1 VASRSRA
8 WRPFFLQAHAASC
21 LHLPESCVVAFEGL
35 KISFSI
41 TRIFWLLR
49 VGLPLLLFGSAL
61 SSLAFSNDAEPHWI
75 RVSSSHFSVLTDGGD
90 NKGREIAVRLEQMRT
105 VFAQLLMKTRVN
117 MPEPLDVIAF
127 KTDKEYA
134 QNAPIRDGQLIS
146 LPAFFLAGEDRNY
159 IVLNLSEEDPWRGV
173 THEFAHLLL
182 NHNYPPT
189 QDWFDEGFAEYFSSL
204 KLDNKQAQIGSDP
217 EITVPRK
224 QDVQAHPAEV
234 RNPPKSLSELLSTQG
249 WIAISDLFTARHQTS
264 NQPEGSYHTMFY
276 AQSWI
281 AMHYLLNKNKL
292 SETGTYFDLVEN
304 QKLSVEQAIQQ
315 AYGMTSAQFG
325 QALKDYFH
333 SLGSSLQ
340 TQTGPPSSNA
350 PKSSS
355 AVSQFPLPVDNIGT
369 STRQVPD
376 TDARALI
383 AEIMVRLPEHR
394 QQAVLELN
402 ALINQPK
409 TENAI
414 AHRALAW
421 MHLQSKEYDA
431 ATEELS
437 TAFELDGQDPWVRYY
452 LALVKYHA
460 AESSGHPFQG
470 LSNMMQDLRAVLDW
484 NPEMAEA
491 YSMLAMARVE
501 GGGVN
506 SAMEA
511 MRAAIQLSP
520 RNQGYLLNM
529 AQIYMAG
536 KKWDAA
542 TALLERLK
550 ASQDPQIA
558 RGARKNLED
567 LPTLKK
573 YGLMPQQTVTA
584 AKAENST
591 SAMAKPR
598 APSKSAP
605 AKQDTQEEDDETATE
620 KQTVPAQPARQDK
633 RPIKFLK
640 GKLVSVDCASA
651 PVAVL
656 TVSAGTKTMKLRTEN
671 YKSMLVI
678 GADEFSCE
686 WKNRPVSANYKA
698 GGKVDGDLV
707 SLEIQ

>member
-1 VASRSRA
+1 MASRSRA

-304 QKLSVEQAIQQ
+304 QRLPMEQAIQQ

-383 AEIMVRLPEHR
+383 AEMMVRLPEHR

-573 YGLMPQQTVTA
+573 YGLMPQRTVTA

>member
-1 VASRSRA
+1 VVPLLSFGCA
-8 WRPFFLQAHAASC
+8 LSC
-21 LHLPESCVVAFEGL
+21 LA
-35 KISFSI
+35 
-41 TRIFWLLR
+41 
-49 VGLPLLLFGSAL
+49 
-61 SSLAFSNDAEPHWI
+61 SSGDAEPHWI
-75 RVSSSHFSVLTDGGD
+75 RISSSHFSVLTDGGE

-127 KTDKEYA
+127 KTDQEYA
-134 QNAPIRDGQLIS
+134 QTAPIRDGQPIS
-146 LPAFFLAGEDRNY
+146 APAFFLPGEDRNY
-159 IVLNLSEEDPWRGV
+159 IVLNLFEDDPWRGV

-182 NHNYPPT
+182 DHNYPAT
-189 QDWFDEGFAEYFSSL
+189 QPWFDEGFAEYFSSL
-204 KLDNKQAQIGSDP
+204 RLDNKQARIGGDP
-217 EITVPRK
+217 ELSVARK
-224 QDVQAHPAEV
+224 QDLPGTQAES
-234 RNPPKSLSELLSTQG
+234 RNPPKSLTEILSSPV
-249 WIAISDLFTARHQTS
+249 WLAISDLLTARHNRS
-264 NQPEGSYHTMFY
+264 NYQEGSHHTLFY

-292 SETGTYFDLVEN
+292 SETGTYFDLVQN

-315 AYGMTSAQFG
+315 AFGMSSTQFD

-333 SLGSSLQ
+333 SLGASLQ
-340 TQTGPPSSNA
+340 AQTTLPASGTPN
-350 PKSSS
+350 S

-369 STRQVPD
+369 STLQVPHAG
-376 TDARALI
+376 ARALI
-383 AEIMVRLPEHR
+383 AEMMVRLPEHR
-394 QQAVLELN
+394 QQALQELN
-402 ALINQPK
+402 AMVGQPK
-409 TENAI
+409 TKNAI

-421 MHLQSKEYDA
+421 MHLESKEYDA

-437 TAFELDGQDPWVRYY
+437 SALDLDREDPWVRYY

-484 NPEMAEA
+484 NPDMAEA

-506 SAMEA
+506 SAMES

-520 RNQGYLLNM
+520 RNEGYLLNM

-550 ASQDPQIA
+550 GSQDPQIA
-558 RGARKNLED
+558 RAARKNLED

-584 AKAENST
+584 AKAENSPPVV
-591 SAMAKPR
+591 AKSG
-598 APSKSAP
+598 ALSKSVP
-605 AKQDTQEEDDETATE
+605 AKQGTDEEDDEAATE
-620 KQTVPAQPARQDK
+620 KQAVSAQPPPPDK
-633 RPIKFLK
+633 RPIKFVK
-640 GKLVSVDCASA
+640 GKLMSVDCLAA
-651 PVAVL
+651 PAAVL
-656 TVSAGTKTMKLRTEN
+656 TLAIGTKTMKLRTEN
-671 YKSMLVI
+671 YKSMTVI
-678 GADEFSCE
+678 GADQFSCE

-707 SLEIQ
+707 SLEVQ

>member
-1 VASRSRA
+1 VVPLLSFGCA
-8 WRPFFLQAHAASC
+8 LSC
-21 LHLPESCVVAFEGL
+21 LA
-35 KISFSI
+35 
-41 TRIFWLLR
+41 
-49 VGLPLLLFGSAL
+49 
-61 SSLAFSNDAEPHWI
+61 SSGDAEPHWI
-75 RVSSSHFSVLTDGGD
+75 RISSSHFSVLTDGGE

-127 KTDKEYA
+127 KTDQEYA
-134 QNAPIRDGQLIS
+134 QTAPIRDGQPIS
-146 LPAFFLAGEDRNY
+146 APAFFLPGEDRNY
-159 IVLNLSEEDPWRGV
+159 IVLNLFEDDPWRGV
-173 THEFAHLLL
+173 THELAHLLL
-182 NHNYPPT
+182 DHNYPAT
-189 QDWFDEGFAEYFSSL
+189 QPWFDEGFAEYFSSL
-204 KLDNKQAQIGSDP
+204 RLDNKQARIGGDP
-217 EITVPRK
+217 ELSVARK
-224 QDVQAHPAEV
+224 QDLPGTQAES
-234 RNPPKSLSELLSTQG
+234 RNPPKSLTEILSSPV
-249 WIAISDLFTARHQTS
+249 WLAISDLLTARHNRS
-264 NQPEGSYHTMFY
+264 NYQEGSHHTLFY

-292 SETGTYFDLVEN
+292 SETGTYFDLVQN

-315 AYGMTSAQFG
+315 AFGMSSTQFD

-333 SLGSSLQ
+333 SLAASSQAQ
-340 TQTGPPSSNA
+340 TTLPASGTPN
-350 PKSSS
+350 S

-369 STRQVPD
+369 STLQVPHA
-376 TDARALI
+376 DARALI
-383 AEIMVRLPEHR
+383 AEMMVRLPEHR
-394 QQAVLELN
+394 QQALQELN
-402 ALINQPK
+402 AMVGQPK

-437 TAFELDGQDPWVRYY
+437 SALDLDREDPWVRYY

-484 NPEMAEA
+484 NPDMAEA

-506 SAMEA
+506 SATES

-520 RNQGYLLNM
+520 RNEGYLLNM

-550 ASQDPQIA
+550 GSQDPQIA
-558 RGARKNLED
+558 RAARKNLED

-584 AKAENST
+584 AKAENSPPVV
-591 SAMAKPR
+591 AKSG
-598 APSKSAP
+598 ALSKSVP
-605 AKQDTQEEDDETATE
+605 AKQGTDEEDDEAATE
-620 KQTVPAQPARQDK
+620 KQAVSAQPPPPDK
-633 RPIKFLK
+633 RPIKFVK
-640 GKLVSVDCASA
+640 GKLMSVDCLAA
-651 PVAVL
+651 PAAVL
-656 TVSAGTKTMKLRTEN
+656 TLAIGTKTMKLRTEN
-671 YKSMLVI
+671 YKSMTVI
-678 GADEFSCE
+678 GADQFSCE

-707 SLEIQ
+707 SLEVQ

>member
-1 VASRSRA
+1 M
-8 WRPFFLQAHAASC
+8 SC
-21 LHLPESCVVAFEGL
+21 LAS
-35 KISFSI
+35 
-41 TRIFWLLR
+41 
-49 VGLPLLLFGSAL
+49 
-61 SSLAFSNDAEPHWI
+61 SNDTEPHWI

-134 QNAPIRDGQLIS
+134 QSAPIRDGQPIS
-146 LPAFFLAGEDRNY
+146 ALAFFLAGADRNY
-159 IVLNLSEEDPWRGV
+159 IVLNLSEQDPGHGI

-182 NHNYPPT
+182 DHNYPPT

-204 KLDNKQAQIGSDP
+204 RLDNKQAQIGSDP
-217 EITVPRK
+217 EISMPRK
-224 QDVQAHPAEV
+224 QDLQAQPAEV
-234 RNPPKSLSELLSTQG
+234 RKAPKSLSELLSTSG
-249 WIAISDLFTARHQTS
+249 WVSIADLFTARHDTS
-264 NQPEGSYHTMFY
+264 NHPEGSYHSMFY

-281 AMHYLLNKNKL
+281 AMHYLLNKNEL
-292 SETGTYFDLVEN
+292 SQTGTYFDLVQN
-304 QKLSVEQAIQQ
+304 KKLSVQLD
-315 AYGMTSAQFG
+315 

-333 SLGSSLQ
+333 SLAPSLQ
-340 TQTGPPSSNA
+340 TQTALPSSSA
-350 PKSSS
+350 PKSAG
-355 AVSQFPLPVDNIGT
+355 AVSQFPLPVENIGT
-369 STRQVPD
+369 SIRQVPD
-376 TDARALI
+376 TDARALV
-383 AEIMVRLPEHR
+383 AEMMVRLPEHR
-394 QQAVLELN
+394 QQAVQELN
-402 ALINQPK
+402 TMIGQPK

-421 MHLQSKEYDA
+421 MQLQGKEYDA

-437 TAFELDGQDPWVRYY
+437 SALDLDGQDPWVRYY

-520 RNQGYLLNM
+520 RNEGYLLNM

-558 RGARKNLED
+558 RAATKNLED

-584 AKAENST
+584 AKVENQNSC
-591 SAMAKPR
+591 
-598 APSKSAP
+598 
-605 AKQDTQEEDDETATE
+605 
-620 KQTVPAQPARQDK
+620 
-633 RPIKFLK
+633 
-640 GKLVSVDCASA
+640 G
-651 PVAVL
+651 L
-656 TVSAGTKTMKLRTEN
+656 TVAC
-671 YKSMLVI
+671 I
-678 GADEFSCE
+678 ADSYA
-686 WKNRPVSANYKA
+686 S
-698 GGKVDGDLV
+698 
-707 SLEIQ
+707 S

>member
-1 VASRSRA
+1 
-8 WRPFFLQAHAASC
+8 
-21 LHLPESCVVAFEGL
+21 VVAFEGL
-35 KISFSI
+35 KISLSI

-49 VGLPLLLFGSAL
+49 VGLPLLWFGSAL
-61 SSLAFSNDAEPHWI
+61 SSLASSNDAEPHWI

-159 IVLNLSEEDPWRGV
+159 IVLNLSEDDPWRGV

-204 KLDNKQAQIGSDP
+204 RLDNKQAQIGSDP
-217 EITVPRK
+217 EISVPRK
-224 QDVQAHPAEV
+224 QDLRAQPAEV
-234 RNPPKSLSELLSTQG
+234 RNPPKSLSELLSTPG
-249 WIAISDLFTARHQTS
+249 WIAISDLFTARHNTS
-264 NQPEGSYHTMFY
+264 NHAEGSYHTMFY

-281 AMHYLLNKNKL
+281 ALHYLLNKNKL
-292 SETGTYFDLVEN
+292 SETGNYFNLVEN
-304 QKLSVEQAIQQ
+304 QKLPVEQAIQQ
-315 AYGMTSAQFG
+315 AYGMTSAQFD

-333 SLGSSLQ
+333 SVGPSFP
-340 TQTGPPSSNA
+340 TQTGPPSSSQS
-350 PKSSS
+350 KTSV
-355 AVSQFPLPVDNIGT
+355 AVSQFSLPVENIGT
-369 STRQVPD
+369 SIRQVPD
-376 TDARALI
+376 TNARALI
-383 AEIMVRLPEHR
+383 AEMMVRLPEHR
-394 QQAVLELN
+394 QQALLELN
-402 ALINQPK
+402 AMIGQPK

-421 MHLQSKEYDA
+421 MHLQNKKYDA

-437 TAFELDGQDPWVRYY
+437 SALELDGQDPWVRYY

-460 AESSGHPFQG
+460 AEASGHPFQG

-491 YSMLAMARVE
+491 YSMLSMARVE

-511 MRAAIQLSP
+511 IRAAIQLSP
-520 RNQGYLLNM
+520 RNEGYLLNM

-550 ASQDPQIA
+550 ASEDPQIA
-558 RGARKNLED
+558 RAARKNLDD

-591 SAMAKPR
+591 STPTKPDAR
-598 APSKSAP
+598 SKTAP
-605 AKQDTQEEDDETATE
+605 ARPDTLEEDDEGVTE
-620 KQTVPAQPARQDK
+620 KQTVPAQSPPQDK

-640 GKLVSVDCASA
+640 GKLVSVDCASE

-678 GADEFSCE
+678 GADQFSCE

>member
-1 VASRSRA
+1 MSR
-8 WRPFFLQAHAASC
+8 F
-21 LHLPESCVVAFEGL
+21 
-35 KISFSI
+35 
-41 TRIFWLLR
+41 FWLLR
-49 VGLPLLLFGSAL
+49 GVLPVFVFGCAPWCAAASR
-61 SSLAFSNDAEPHWI
+61 DTEPHWI
-75 RVSSSHFSVLTDGGD
+75 RVSSSHFSVLTNGGE
-90 NKGREIAVRLEQMRT
+90 NKGREMAVRLEQMRT

-134 QNAPIRDGQLIS
+134 QIAPLHDGQPVTA
-146 LPAFFLAGEDRNY
+146 PAFFLPGEDRNY
-159 IVLNLSEEDPWRGV
+159 IVLNLFEDDPWRAV
-173 THEFAHLLL
+173 THEFAHVLL

-189 QDWFDEGFAEYFSSL
+189 QPWFDEGFAEYFSSVR
-204 KLDNKQAQIGSDP
+204 LDNKQAQIGGDP
-217 EITVPRK
+217 EISVARQPNLLGN
-224 QDVQAHPAEV
+224 QFQV
-234 RNPPKSLSELLSTQG
+234 RNPPKPLSELLNTPVWLST
-249 WIAISDLFTARHQTS
+249 SDLFTAKHSITNYQ
-264 NQPEGSYHTMFY
+264 EGSRHTLFY

-281 AMHYLLNKNKL
+281 ALHYLLNKNKL

-304 QKLSVEQAIQQ
+304 QKVPVEQAIQQ
-315 AYGMTSAQFG
+315 AYGMSPVQFD

-333 SLGSSLQ
+333 SLETSFENQVASS
-340 TQTGPPSSNA
+340 SSSVAN
-350 PKSSS
+350 S

-369 STRQVPD
+369 STKQVPD
-376 TDARALI
+376 TEARALI
-383 AEIMVRLPEHR
+383 AELMVRFPEHR
-394 QQAVLELN
+394 QQALQELN
-402 ALINQPK
+402 TIIGQPK

-431 ATEELS
+431 ANEELS
-437 TAFELDGQDPWVRYY
+437 SALELDGADPWVRYY

-520 RNQGYLLNM
+520 RNEGYLLNM

-542 TALLERLK
+542 MGLLDRLK
-550 ASQDPQIA
+550 VSQDPQIA
-558 RGARKNLED
+558 RAARKNLED

-584 AKAENST
+584 AKAEISP
-591 SAMAKPR
+591 SAVTKPG
-598 APSKSAP
+598 APSKSVTAN
-605 AKQDTQEEDDETATE
+605 KDEQEEEDEATAE
-620 KQTVPAQPARQDK
+620 KQPVSAQPPAPDK
-633 RPIKFLK
+633 RAVKFVK
-640 GKLVSVDCASA
+640 GKLLRVDCTSPPA
-651 PVAVL
+651 AVL
-656 TVSAGTKTMKLRTEN
+656 TVAIGTKMMKLRSEN
-671 YKSMLVI
+671 YKSMTVI
-678 GADEFSCE
+678 GADQFSCD
-686 WKNRPVSANYKA
+686 WKNLPVSANYKA

>member
-1 VASRSRA
+1 VVPLLSFGCA
-8 WRPFFLQAHAASC
+8 LSC
-21 LHLPESCVVAFEGL
+21 LA
-35 KISFSI
+35 
-41 TRIFWLLR
+41 
-49 VGLPLLLFGSAL
+49 
-61 SSLAFSNDAEPHWI
+61 SSGDAEPHWI
-75 RVSSSHFSVLTDGGD
+75 RISSSHFSVLTDGGE

-127 KTDKEYA
+127 KTDQEYA
-134 QNAPIRDGQLIS
+134 QTAPIHDGQPIS
-146 LPAFFLAGEDRNY
+146 APAFFLPGEDRNY
-159 IVLNLSEEDPWRGV
+159 IVLNLFEDDPWRGV

-182 NHNYPPT
+182 DHNYPAT
-189 QDWFDEGFAEYFSSL
+189 QPWFDEGFAEYFSSL
-204 KLDNKQAQIGSDP
+204 RLDNKQARIGGDP
-217 EITVPRK
+217 ELSVARK
-224 QDVQAHPAEV
+224 QDLPGTQAES
-234 RNPPKSLSELLSTQG
+234 RNPPKSLTEILSSPV
-249 WIAISDLFTARHQTS
+249 WLAISDLLTARHNRS
-264 NQPEGSYHTMFY
+264 NYQEGSHHTLFY

-292 SETGTYFDLVEN
+292 SETGTYFDLVQN

-315 AYGMTSAQFG
+315 AFGMSSTQLD

-333 SLGSSLQ
+333 SLGASLQ
-340 TQTGPPSSNA
+340 AQTTLPASGTPN
-350 PKSSS
+350 S

-369 STRQVPD
+369 STLQVPHA
-376 TDARALI
+376 DARALI
-383 AEIMVRLPEHR
+383 AEMMVRLPEHR
-394 QQAVLELN
+394 QQSLQELN
-402 ALINQPK
+402 AMVGQPK

-437 TAFELDGQDPWVRYY
+437 SALDLDRADPWVRYY

-484 NPEMAEA
+484 NPDMAEA

-506 SAMEA
+506 SATES

-520 RNQGYLLNM
+520 RNEGYLLNM

-550 ASQDPQIA
+550 GSQDPQIA
-558 RGARKNLED
+558 RAARKNLED

-584 AKAENST
+584 AKAENSLPVV
-591 SAMAKPR
+591 AKSG
-598 APSKSAP
+598 ALSKSVP
-605 AKQDTQEEDDETATE
+605 AKQGTDEEDDEAATE
-620 KQTVPAQPARQDK
+620 KQAVSAQPPPPDK
-633 RPIKFLK
+633 RPIKFVK
-640 GKLVSVDCASA
+640 GKLMSVDCLSA
-651 PVAVL
+651 PAAVL
-656 TVSAGTKTMKLRTEN
+656 TLAIGTKTMKLRTEN
-671 YKSMLVI
+671 YKSMTVI
-678 GADEFSCE
+678 GADQFSCE

-707 SLEIQ
+707 SLEVQ

>member
-1 VASRSRA
+1 MA
-8 WRPFFLQAHAASC
+8 
-21 LHLPESCVVAFEGL
+21 L
-35 KISFSI
+35 KTLFSI
-41 TRIFWLLR
+41 SREFWLLR
-49 VGLPLLLFGSAL
+49 IAVSLLLFGPAWSCLA
-61 SSLAFSNDAEPHWI
+61 SSNEAEPRWI
-75 RVSSSHFSVLTDGGD
+75 RVSSSHFSVLTDSGD
-90 NKGREIAVRLEQMRT
+90 KKGREIAVRLEQMRS

-134 QNAPIRDGQLIS
+134 QTAPIHNGQPIS
-146 LPAFFLAGEDRNY
+146 APAFFLAGEDRNY
-159 IVLNLSEEDPWRGV
+159 IVLNLLEDDPWRGV

-182 NHNYPPT
+182 DYNYPPT
-189 QDWFDEGFAEYFSSL
+189 QNWFDEGFAEYFSSL
-204 KLDNKQAQIGSDP
+204 RLDNKQAQIGGDP
-217 EITVPRK
+217 EISEPRK
-224 QDVQAHPAEV
+224 QDLPGQQMEV
-234 RNPPKSLSELLSTQG
+234 RNPSKSLSEILSMPA
-249 WIAISDLFTARHQTS
+249 WLAISDLFTATHNRANDQ
-264 NQPEGSYHTMFY
+264 EGSHHTLFY

-281 AMHYLLNKNKL
+281 AIHYLLNKNKL

-304 QKLSVEQAIQQ
+304 QKLPVEQAIQQ
-315 AYGMTSAQFG
+315 AYGVTAVQFD

-333 SLGSSLQ
+333 SLGLSLQ
-340 TQTGPPSSNA
+340 TQTIPPSASA
-350 PKSSS
+350 LPS

-369 STRQVPD
+369 STLQVPL

-383 AEIMVRLPEHR
+383 AEMTVRLPEHR
-394 QQAVLELN
+394 QQALQELDTMVG
-402 ALINQPK
+402 QPK

-421 MHLQSKEYDA
+421 MRLQNKEYDA

-437 TAFELDGQDPWVRYY
+437 SALELDGEDPWVRYY

-506 SAMEA
+506 SAMES

-550 ASQDPQIA
+550 ASPDPQIA
-558 RGARKNLED
+558 RAARRNLED
-567 LPTLKK
+567 LPTLRK

-591 SAMAKPR
+591 SAMTKPG
-598 APSKSAP
+598 ALSKSGP
-605 AKQDTQEEDDETATE
+605 TKQNAQEEENETATE
-620 KQTVPAQPARQDK
+620 KQAVSAQPPPPDK
-633 RPIKFLK
+633 RPIKFVK
-640 GKLVSVDCASA
+640 GKLVRVDCVSPPAA
-651 PVAVL
+651 ILTLAVG
-656 TVSAGTKTMKLRTEN
+656 AKTMKLRTEN

-686 WKNRPVSANYKA
+686 WKNRPVSVNYKA

>member
-1 VASRSRA
+1 MA
-8 WRPFFLQAHAASC
+8 
-21 LHLPESCVVAFEGL
+21 L
-35 KISFSI
+35 KTSFSI
-41 TRIFWLLR
+41 TRVFWLR
-49 VGLPLLLFGSAL
+49 RTVVPLLLFGCAL
-61 SSLAFSNDAEPHWI
+61 SCLASSGDAEPHWI
-75 RVSSSHFSVLTDGGD
+75 RVSSSHFSVLTDGGE

-117 MPEPLDVIAF
+117 MPETLDVIAF

-134 QNAPIRDGQLIS
+134 QTAPIRDGQPIS
-146 LPAFFLAGEDRNY
+146 APAFFLPGEDRNY
-159 IVLNLSEEDPWRGV
+159 IVLNLFEDDPWRGV
-173 THEFAHLLL
+173 THEIAHLLL
-182 NHNYPPT
+182 DHNYPPT
-189 QDWFDEGFAEYFSSL
+189 QPWFDEGFAEYFSSL
-204 KLDNKQAQIGSDP
+204 RLDNKQARIGGDP
-217 EITVPRK
+217 ELSVTGK
-224 QDVQAHPAEV
+224 QDLPGTQVES
-234 RNPPKSLSELLSTQG
+234 RNPPKSLSEPLTSPVWL
-249 WIAISDLFTARHQTS
+249 AISDLLTARHDRS
-264 NQPEGSYHTMFY
+264 NYQEGSHHTLFY
-276 AQSWI
+276 AQAWI

-304 QKLSVEQAIQQ
+304 QKLPVEQAIQQ
-315 AYGMTSAQFG
+315 AYGMTSTQFN

-333 SLGSSLQ
+333 SLGPSLQ
-340 TQTGPPSSNA
+340 TQTALPASGTPN
-350 PKSSS
+350 S
-355 AVSQFPLPVDNIGT
+355 AVSQFALPVDNIGT
-369 STRQVPD
+369 STKQVPD
-376 TDARALI
+376 PEARALI
-383 AEIMVRLPEHR
+383 AEMMVRLPEHR
-394 QQAVLELN
+394 QQAVQELN
-402 ALINQPK
+402 TMIAQPK

-421 MHLQSKEYDA
+421 MHLESKEYDA
-431 ATEELS
+431 ANEELS
-437 TAFELDGQDPWVRYY
+437 SALELDGGDPWVRYY

-460 AESSGHPFQG
+460 AEASGHPFQG

-511 MRAAIQLSP
+511 MRAAIELSP
-520 RNQGYLLNM
+520 RNEGYLLNM
-529 AQIYMAG
+529 AQIYVAG

-550 ASQDPQIA
+550 ASQNPQIA
-558 RGARKNLED
+558 RAARKNLED

-591 SAMAKPR
+591 SAMAKPG
-598 APSKSAP
+598 ALSKSIP
-605 AKQDTQEEDDETATE
+605 TKQDAREEEDETATE
-620 KQTVPAQPARQDK
+620 KQSVSAQPPPPDK
-633 RPIKFLK
+633 RPIKFVK
-640 GKLVSVDCASA
+640 GKLVSVDCTLA
-651 PVAVL
+651 PAAVL
-656 TVSAGTKTMKLRTEN
+656 RLAIGTKTMKLRTEN

-678 GADEFSCE
+678 GADQFSCE

>member
-1 VASRSRA
+1 MSR
-8 WRPFFLQAHAASC
+8 
-21 LHLPESCVVAFEGL
+21 V
-35 KISFSI
+35 
-41 TRIFWLLR
+41 FWLLR
-49 VGLPLLLFGSAL
+49 GVLPVFVFGCVLWCVAASR
-61 SSLAFSNDAEPHWI
+61 DTEPHWI
-75 RVSSSHFSVLTDGGD
+75 RVSSSHFSVLTDGGE
-90 NKGREIAVRLEQMRT
+90 NKGREVAVRLEQMRT

-134 QNAPIRDGQLIS
+134 QIAPLHDGQPVTA
-146 LPAFFLAGEDRNY
+146 PAFFLPGEDRNY
-159 IVLNLSEEDPWRGV
+159 IVLNLFEDDPWRAV
-173 THEFAHLLL
+173 THEFAHVLL

-189 QDWFDEGFAEYFSSL
+189 QPWFDEGFAEYFSSL
-204 KLDNKQAQIGSDP
+204 RLDNKQAQIGSDP
-217 EITVPRK
+217 EISEVRQPNLLGN
-224 QDVQAHPAEV
+224 QVQT
-234 RNPPKSLSELLSTQG
+234 RNPPKPLSELLDTPVWLST
-249 WIAISDLFTARHQTS
+249 SDLFTAKHSIS
-264 NQPEGSYHTMFY
+264 NYQEGSRHTLFY

-281 AMHYLLNKNKL
+281 TLHYLLNKNKL
-292 SETGTYFDLVEN
+292 SETGTYFDLVQN
-304 QKLSVEQAIQQ
+304 QKVPVEQAIQQ
-315 AYGMTSAQFG
+315 AYGISPVQFD

-333 SLGSSLQ
+333 SLEASFQNQVASS
-340 TQTGPPSSNA
+340 
-350 PKSSS
+350 SSS
-355 AVSQFPLPVDNIGT
+355 AANSAVLQFPLPVDNIGT
-369 STRQVPD
+369 STKQVPD

-383 AEIMVRLPEHR
+383 AELMVRLPEHR
-394 QQAVLELN
+394 QQALQELN
-402 ALINQPK
+402 TIIGQPK

-421 MHLQSKEYDA
+421 MHLQSKEYEA
-431 ATEELS
+431 ANEELS
-437 TAFELDGQDPWVRYY
+437 SALELDGADPWVRYY

-520 RNQGYLLNM
+520 RNEGYLLNM
-529 AQIYMAG
+529 AQIYMAS

-542 TALLERLK
+542 MGLLDRLK

-558 RGARKNLED
+558 RAAKKNLED

-584 AKAENST
+584 AKAESSP
-591 SAMAKPR
+591 SAMTKPGT
-598 APSKSAP
+598 PKSGTTKSDKAE
-605 AKQDTQEEDDETATE
+605 EEDEAASS
-620 KQTVPAQPARQDK
+620 QPQPVPAQPPAPDK
-633 RPIKFLK
+633 RAVKFLK
-640 GKLVSVDCASA
+640 GKLLRVDCTSPPA
-651 PVAVL
+651 AVL
-656 TVSAGTKTMKLRTEN
+656 TVAIGTKRMKLRSEN
-671 YKSMLVI
+671 YKSMTVI
-678 GADEFSCE
+678 GADQFSCD
-686 WKNRPVSANYKA
+686 WKNLPVSANYKA

>member
-1 VASRSRA
+1 
-8 WRPFFLQAHAASC
+8 LSC
-21 LHLPESCVVAFEGL
+21 LA
-35 KISFSI
+35 
-41 TRIFWLLR
+41 
-49 VGLPLLLFGSAL
+49 
-61 SSLAFSNDAEPHWI
+61 SSGDAEPHWI
-75 RVSSSHFSVLTDGGD
+75 RVSSSHFSVLTDGGE
-90 NKGREIAVRLEQMRT
+90 NKGRELAVRLEQMRT
-105 VFAQLLMKTRVN
+105 VFAQLIMKTRVN

-134 QNAPIRDGQLIS
+134 QTAPIRDGQPIS
-146 LPAFFLAGEDRNY
+146 APAFFLPGEDRNY
-159 IVLNLSEEDPWRGV
+159 IVLNLFEDDPWRGV
-173 THEFAHLLL
+173 THEIAHLLL
-182 NHNYPPT
+182 DHNYPPT
-189 QDWFDEGFAEYFSSL
+189 QPWFDEGFAEYFSSL
-204 KLDNKQAQIGSDP
+204 RLDNKQARIGGDP
-217 EITVPRK
+217 ELSVTGK
-224 QDVQAHPAEV
+224 QDLPGTQVES
-234 RNPPKSLSELLSTQG
+234 RNPPKSLSELLTSPV
-249 WIAISDLFTARHQTS
+249 WLAISDLLTARHDRS
-264 NQPEGSYHTMFY
+264 NYQEGSHHTLFY
-276 AQSWI
+276 AQAWI

-304 QKLSVEQAIQQ
+304 QKLPVEQAIQQ
-315 AYGMTSAQFG
+315 AYGMTSTQFD

-333 SLGSSLQ
+333 SLGPSLQ
-340 TQTGPPSSNA
+340 TQTGQPASGIPN
-350 PKSSS
+350 S
-355 AVSQFPLPVDNIGT
+355 AGSQFALPVDNIGT
-369 STRQVPD
+369 STKQVPD
-376 TDARALI
+376 PEARALI
-383 AEIMVRLPEHR
+383 AEMMVRLPEHR
-394 QQAVLELN
+394 QQALQELN
-402 ALINQPK
+402 AMIAQPK

-421 MHLQSKEYDA
+421 MHLESKEYDA

-437 TAFELDGQDPWVRYY
+437 SALELDGQDSWVRYY

-511 MRAAIQLSP
+511 IRAAIQLSP
-520 RNQGYLLNM
+520 RNEGYLLNM

-542 TALLERLK
+542 TTLLERLK
-550 ASQDPQIA
+550 GSQDPQIA
-558 RGARKNLED
+558 RAARKNLED

-591 SAMAKPR
+591 SAMAKPG
-598 APSKSAP
+598 ALSKSIP
-605 AKQDTQEEDDETATE
+605 TKQDTQEEEDETATE
-620 KQTVPAQPARQDK
+620 KLSVSAQPPPPDK
-633 RPIKFLK
+633 RPIKFVK
-640 GKLVSVDCASA
+640 GKLVSVDCTLARA
-651 PVAVL
+651 AVL
-656 TVSAGTKTMKLRTEN
+656 TLAVGTKTMKLRTEN

-678 GADEFSCE
+678 GADQFSCE

>member
-1 VASRSRA
+1 MA
-8 WRPFFLQAHAASC
+8 
-21 LHLPESCVVAFEGL
+21 L

-41 TRIFWLLR
+41 SRVFWLLR
-49 VGLPLLLFGSAL
+49 IVVPLLLFGSAL
-61 SSLAFSNDAEPHWI
+61 SSPASSGDTEPHWI
-75 RVSSSHFSVLTDGGD
+75 RVSSSHFSVLTDGGEK
-90 NKGREIAVRLEQMRT
+90 KGREIAVRLEQMRT

-117 MPEPLDVIAF
+117 MPEALDVIAF
-127 KTDKEYA
+127 KIDKEYS
-134 QNAPIRDGQLIS
+134 QIAPIRDGQPIS
-146 LPAFFLAGEDRNY
+146 APAFFLPSEDRNY
-159 IVLNLSEEDPWRGV
+159 IVLNLIEDDPWRSV
-173 THEFAHLLL
+173 THEFAHLFID
-182 NHNYPPT
+182 HNYPPT

-204 KLDNKQAQIGSDP
+204 RLDNKQAQIGGDP
-217 EITVPRK
+217 EISVPRK
-224 QDVQAHPAEV
+224 QDLQRTQSESRSAS
-234 RNPPKSLSELLSTQG
+234 KSLSELLSSTP
-249 WIAISDLFTARHQTS
+249 WLAMSDLLTARHSRLNYQ
-264 NQPEGSYHTMFY
+264 EGSHHTLFY

-281 AMHYLLNKNKL
+281 AIHYLLNKNKL
-292 SETGTYFDLVEN
+292 SETGTYFDLMEN
-304 QKLSVEQAIQQ
+304 QKVPVEQAIQQ
-315 AYGMTSAQFG
+315 AYGMTSAQFD

-333 SLGSSLQ
+333 SLGPSFQ
-340 TQTGPPSSNA
+340 GQIAPSSSGIPN
-350 PKSSS
+350 S
-355 AVSQFPLPVDNIGT
+355 AVLQFPLPVDNIGT
-369 STRQVPD
+369 STLQVPL
-376 TDARALI
+376 TDARTLI
-383 AEIMVRLPEHR
+383 AEMMVRLSEHR
-394 QQAVLELN
+394 QQALQELN
-402 ALINQPK
+402 TMIGQPK

-437 TAFELDGQDPWVRYY
+437 SALELDGEDPWVRYY

-506 SAMEA
+506 SAMES

-520 RNQGYLLNM
+520 RNEGYLLNM

-550 ASQDPQIA
+550 ASPDPQIA
-558 RGARKNLED
+558 RAARKNLED

-584 AKAENST
+584 AKSENSA
-591 SAMAKPR
+591 SAMAKPG
-598 APSKSAP
+598 ALSKSGTT
-605 AKQDTQEEDDETATE
+605 KEDSREEDEEAGTDQ
-620 KQTVPAQPARQDK
+620 KPAASASPPAPDK
-633 RPIKFLK
+633 RAIRFLK
-640 GKLVSVDCASA
+640 GKLVSVDCALA
-651 PVAVL
+651 PAAVL
-656 TVSAGTKTMKLRTEN
+656 TVAVGTKTMKLRAEN

-686 WKNRPVSANYKA
+686 WKNRPVSVNYKA

-707 SLEIQ
+707 SLELQ

>member
-1 VASRSRA
+1 M
-8 WRPFFLQAHAASC
+8 
-21 LHLPESCVVAFEGL
+21 
-35 KISFSI
+35 
-41 TRIFWLLR
+41 
-49 VGLPLLLFGSAL
+49 
-61 SSLAFSNDAEPHWI
+61 
-75 RVSSSHFSVLTDGGD
+75 
-90 NKGREIAVRLEQMRT
+90 AVRLEQMRT

-117 MPEPLDVIAF
+117 TPEPLDVIAF

-134 QNAPIRDGQLIS
+134 RIAPLHDGQPVTA
-146 LPAFFLAGEDRNY
+146 PAFFLPGEDRNY
-159 IVLNLSEEDPWRGV
+159 VVLNLFEDDPWRAV
-173 THEFAHLLL
+173 THEFAHVLL

-189 QDWFDEGFAEYFSSL
+189 QPWFDEGFAEYFSSVR
-204 KLDNKQAQIGSDP
+204 LDNKQAQIGGDP
-217 EITVPRK
+217 EISVARQPNLLGN
-224 QDVQAHPAEV
+224 QFQV
-234 RNPPKSLSELLSTQG
+234 RNPPKPLSELLNTPVWLST
-249 WIAISDLFTARHQTS
+249 SDLFTAKHSITNYQ
-264 NQPEGSYHTMFY
+264 EGSRHTLFY

-281 AMHYLLNKNKL
+281 ALHYLLNKNKL

-304 QKLSVEQAIQQ
+304 QKVPVEQAIQQ
-315 AYGMTSAQFG
+315 AYGMSPVQFD

-333 SLGSSLQ
+333 SLETSFENQVASS
-340 TQTGPPSSNA
+340 SSSVAN
-350 PKSSS
+350 S

-369 STRQVPD
+369 STKQVPD
-376 TDARALI
+376 TEARALI
-383 AEIMVRLPEHR
+383 AELMVRFPEHR
-394 QQAVLELN
+394 QQALQELN
-402 ALINQPK
+402 TIIGQPK

-431 ATEELS
+431 ANEELS
-437 TAFELDGQDPWVRYY
+437 SALELDGADPWVRYY

-520 RNQGYLLNM
+520 RNEGYLLNM

-542 TALLERLK
+542 MGLLDRLK

-558 RGARKNLED
+558 RAAKKNLED

-584 AKAENST
+584 AKAESSP
-591 SAMAKPR
+591 SAVTKPD
-598 APSKSAP
+598 APSKSVTAN
-605 AKQDTQEEDDETATE
+605 KDEQEEEDEATAE
-620 KQTVPAQPARQDK
+620 KQPVSAQPPAPDK
-633 RPIKFLK
+633 RAVKFVK
-640 GKLVSVDCASA
+640 GKLLRVDCTSPPA
-651 PVAVL
+651 AVL
-656 TVSAGTKTMKLRTEN
+656 TVAIGTKMMKLRSEN
-671 YKSMLVI
+671 YKSMTVI
-678 GADEFSCE
+678 GADQFSCD
-686 WKNRPVSANYKA
+686 WKNLPVSANYKA
-698 GGKVDGDLV
+698 GGKADGDLV

>member
-1 VASRSRA
+1 M
-8 WRPFFLQAHAASC
+8 C
-21 LHLPESCVVAFEGL
+21 C
-35 KISFSI
+35 
-41 TRIFWLLR
+41 
-49 VGLPLLLFGSAL
+49 
-61 SSLAFSNDAEPHWI
+61 LAFSADEQPHWI
-75 RVSSSHFSVLTDGGD
+75 RVSSSHFSVLTDAGD
-90 NKGREIAVRLEQMRT
+90 KKGREVAVRLEQMRT
-105 VFAQLLMKTRVN
+105 VFAQLLMKTKVN
-117 MPEPLDVIAF
+117 MPETLDVIAF

-134 QNAPIRDGQLIS
+134 QIAPIRNGQLIS
-146 LPAFFLAGEDRNY
+146 ALGFFLPGEDRDY
-159 IVLNLSEEDPWRGV
+159 VVLNLLEEDSWRSV

-182 NHNYPPT
+182 DHNYPPT
-189 QDWFDEGFAEYFSSL
+189 QPWFDEGFAEYFSSL
-204 KLDNKQAQIGSDP
+204 RLDNKQAQIGSDP
-217 EITVPRK
+217 EISAPRK
-224 QDVQAHPAEV
+224 QNLPGQQMEV
-234 RNPPKSLSELLSTQG
+234 RNPPESLTELLSTPA
-249 WIAISDLFTARHQTS
+249 WLPISELFTAPHNVANHQ
-264 NQPEGSYHTMFY
+264 EGAHHTLFY

-304 QKLSVEQAIQQ
+304 QKVTVEQAIQQ
-315 AYGMTSAQFG
+315 AYGMTSAQFD
-325 QALKDYFH
+325 QALKDYFK
-333 SLGSSLQ
+333 SLAPSLQ
-340 TQTGPPSSNA
+340 TQSIPPSPGTNN
-350 PKSSS
+350 S

-369 STRQVPD
+369 STAQVPD
-376 TDARALI
+376 ADARALV
-383 AEIMVRLPEHR
+383 AELMVRLPEHR
-394 QQAVLELN
+394 QQALQELN
-402 ALINQPK
+402 TMIAQPK
-409 TENAI
+409 MENAI
-414 AHRALAW
+414 EHRALAW
-421 MHLQSKEYDA
+421 MHMQNKEYDA

-437 TAFELDGQDPWVRYY
+437 SALDLDGQDPWVRYY

-550 ASQDPQIA
+550 ASPDPQIA
-558 RGARKNLED
+558 RAARKNLED

-584 AKAENST
+584 AKAENSPRVV
-591 SAMAKPR
+591 AK
-598 APSKSAP
+598 AGVLSKSGATKEENP
-605 AKQDTQEEDDETATE
+605 DEEDEATTE
-620 KQTVPAQPARQDK
+620 KPAVSAQPPPQDK
-633 RPIKFLK
+633 RAIKFLK
-640 GKLVSVDCASA
+640 GRLVSVDCTSA
-651 PVAVL
+651 PAAILTVAV
-656 TVSAGTKTMKLRTEN
+656 GTKMMKLRTES

-678 GADEFSCE
+678 GADQFSCD

>member
-1 VASRSRA
+1 
-8 WRPFFLQAHAASC
+8 
-21 LHLPESCVVAFEGL
+21 
-35 KISFSI
+35 
-41 TRIFWLLR
+41 
-49 VGLPLLLFGSAL
+49 
-61 SSLAFSNDAEPHWI
+61 
-75 RVSSSHFSVLTDGGD
+75 
-90 NKGREIAVRLEQMRT
+90 
-105 VFAQLLMKTRVN
+105 
-117 MPEPLDVIAF
+117 
-127 KTDKEYA
+127 
-134 QNAPIRDGQLIS
+134 
-146 LPAFFLAGEDRNY
+146 
-159 IVLNLSEEDPWRGV
+159 
-173 THEFAHLLL
+173 
-182 NHNYPPT
+182 
-189 QDWFDEGFAEYFSSL
+189 
-204 KLDNKQAQIGSDP
+204 
-217 EITVPRK
+217 VPRK
-224 QDVQAHPAEV
+224 QDLRAQPAEV
-234 RNPPKSLSELLSTQG
+234 RNPPKSLSELLSTPG
-249 WIAISDLFTARHQTS
+249 WIAISDLFTARHNTS
-264 NQPEGSYHTMFY
+264 NHAEGSYHTMFY

-281 AMHYLLNKNKL
+281 ALHYLLNKNKL
-292 SETGTYFDLVEN
+292 SETGNYFNLVEN
-304 QKLSVEQAIQQ
+304 QKLPVEQAIQQ
-315 AYGMTSAQFG
+315 AYGMTSAQFD

-333 SLGSSLQ
+333 SVGPSFP
-340 TQTGPPSSNA
+340 TQTGPPSSSQS
-350 PKSSS
+350 KTSV
-355 AVSQFPLPVDNIGT
+355 AVSQFSLPVENIGT
-369 STRQVPD
+369 SIRQVPD

-383 AEIMVRLPEHR
+383 AEMMVRLPEHR
-394 QQAVLELN
+394 QQALLELN
-402 ALINQPK
+402 AMINQPK

-437 TAFELDGQDPWVRYY
+437 SALELDGQDPWVRYY
-452 LALVKYHA
+452 LALAKYHA
-460 AESSGHPFQG
+460 AEASGHPFQG

-491 YSMLAMARVE
+491 YSMLSMARVE

-511 MRAAIQLSP
+511 IRAAIQLSP
-520 RNQGYLLNM
+520 RNEGYLLNM

-550 ASQDPQIA
+550 ASEDPQIA
-558 RGARKNLED
+558 RAARKNLDD

-573 YGLMPQQTVTA
+573 YGLMPQQTVPA

-591 SAMAKPR
+591 STPTKPDAR
-598 APSKSAP
+598 SKTAP
-605 AKQDTQEEDDETATE
+605 ARPDTLEEDDEGVTE
-620 KQTVPAQPARQDK
+620 KQTVPAQSPPQDK

-640 GKLVSVDCASA
+640 GKLVSVDCASE

-678 GADEFSCE
+678 GADQFSCE

>member
-1 VASRSRA
+1 MCRVFRLLRGVFPVFVYGCALWCVAASR
-8 WRPFFLQAHAASC
+8 
-21 LHLPESCVVAFEGL
+21 
-35 KISFSI
+35 
-41 TRIFWLLR
+41 
-49 VGLPLLLFGSAL
+49 
-61 SSLAFSNDAEPHWI
+61 DAEPHWI
-75 RVSSSHFSVLTDGGD
+75 RVSSSHFSVLTDGGE
-90 NKGREIAVRLEQMRT
+90 NKGREMAVRLEQMRT

-134 QNAPIRDGQLIS
+134 QIAPLHDGQPVTA
-146 LPAFFLAGEDRNY
+146 PAFFLPGEDRNY
-159 IVLNLSEEDPWRGV
+159 IVLNLFEDDPWRAV
-173 THEFAHLLL
+173 THEFAHVLL

-189 QDWFDEGFAEYFSSL
+189 QPWFDEGFAEYFSSIR
-204 KLDNKQAQIGSDP
+204 LDNKQAQIGGDP
-217 EITVPRK
+217 EISEVR
-224 QDVQAHPAEV
+224 QQNLLGNQVQT
-234 RNPPKSLSELLSTQG
+234 RNPPKPLSELLNTPVWLST
-249 WIAISDLFTARHQTS
+249 SDLFTAKHSITNYQ
-264 NQPEGSYHTMFY
+264 EGSRHTLFY

-281 AMHYLLNKNKL
+281 ALHYLLNKNKL
-292 SETGTYFDLVEN
+292 SQTGTYFDLVEN
-304 QKLSVEQAIQQ
+304 QKVPVERAIQQ
-315 AYGMTSAQFG
+315 AYGMTPAEFD

-333 SLGSSLQ
+333 SLEASFQ
-340 TQTGPPSSNA
+340 NQAAPPSSSAAN
-350 PKSSS
+350 S
-355 AVSQFPLPVDNIGT
+355 AVSQFPLSVDNIGT
-369 STRQVPD
+369 STKQVSD
-376 TDARALI
+376 TDARSLI
-383 AEIMVRLPEHR
+383 VELMVRLPEHR
-394 QQAVLELN
+394 QQALQVLN
-402 ALINQPK
+402 TIIGQPK

-431 ATEELS
+431 ANEELS
-437 TAFELDGQDPWVRYY
+437 SALELDGADPWVRYY

-520 RNQGYLLNM
+520 RNEGYLLNM

-542 TALLERLK
+542 MGLLDRLK

-558 RGARKNLED
+558 RAAKKNLED

-584 AKAENST
+584 AKAESSP
-591 SAMAKPR
+591 SAVTKPG
-598 APSKSAP
+598 APPKSAT
-605 AKQDTQEEDDETATE
+605 AKKDEQEEEDEPTAE
-620 KQTVPAQPARQDK
+620 KQPVSVQPPAPDK
-633 RPIKFLK
+633 RAVKFLK
-640 GKLVSVDCASA
+640 GKLVRVDCTSPPA
-651 PVAVL
+651 AVL
-656 TVSAGTKTMKLRTEN
+656 TLAIGTKMMKLRSEN
-671 YKSMLVI
+671 YKSMTVI
-678 GADEFSCE
+678 GADQFSCD
-686 WKNRPVSANYKA
+686 WKNLPVSANYKA